1 MVLFEFHCIPGKEV
15 PHILIVKVYMYMF
28 VYFLKCF
35 LSHNRVVSDCMSF
48 STEGIKCVLVL
59 NAGVDRHDFVLSF
72 CVLEVNEFS
81 RLRGTD
87 CF

>member
-15 PHILIVKVYMYMF
+15 PHILTVKVYMYMC

-48 STEGIKCVLVL
+48 STEGIK
-59 NAGVDRHDFVLSF
+59 
-72 CVLEVNEFS
+72 
-81 RLRGTD
+81 
-87 CF
+87 